1 MVTNDHMSTL
11 TSGSQRPTR
20 ARVARPHTVV
30 LIDEHDL
37 TRGALKQTLTAIG
50 MQVVGEGRSPREVL
64 DVIRR
69 EAPSALVIDP
79 VFGGAVHLDWVERL
93 AQLAPSTQVVVL
105 TSSPYRALVADA
117 IAAGARGFLLK
128 SSRREA
134 IATGVRA
141 CAAGESVVAS
151 ELLEGLAGRGAG
163 NGSLERDPDEAE
175 AIGAVL
181 TKRELEIFRR
191 LPTGESNR
199 EIGVA
204 FALSENTVKN
214 HVASILTK
222 LKLNNRIQAAVH
234 GVRNGFGAAGALVA
248 IQLLCEESTPLGAVA
263 SLFG

>member
-1 MVTNDHMSTL
+1 MSTL
-11 TSGSQRPTR
+11 TKDSPASR
-20 ARVARPHTVV
+20 ARVSRPPSVV

-37 TRGALKQTLTAIG
+37 PRGALKQTLIACG

-64 DVIRR
+64 DVLRR
-69 EAPSALVIDP
+69 HQPTTLVIDP

-105 TSSPYRALVADA
+105 TSSPYRTLVSDA

-134 IATGVRA
+134 IASGVRA
-141 CAAGESVVAS
+141 CAAGESVVAP
-151 ELLEGLAGRGAG
+151 ELLEGLAGRGSA
-163 NGSLERDPDEAE
+163 NGSLEQDSDEAE
-175 AIGAVL
+175 AISTVL
-181 TKRELEIFRR
+181 TKRELEVFRR

-199 EIGVA
+199 EIGVV

-222 LKLNNRIQAAVH
+222 LKLDNRIQAAVH
-234 GVRNGFGAAGALVA
+234 AVRNGFGAAGAVVA
-248 IQLLCEESTPLGAVA
+248 IQLLGDEASPLGLVA

>member
-11 TSGSQRPTR
+11 TKGTKLPSR
-20 ARVARPHTVV
+20 ARLGRSHTVV

-37 TRGALKQTLTAIG
+37 TRGALKQTLIATG

-64 DVIRR
+64 DVLRR
-69 EAPSALVIDP
+69 QAPSAIVIDP

-93 AQLAPSTQVVVL
+93 AQLTPSTQVVVL
-105 TSSPYRALVADA
+105 TSSPYRSLVSDA

-141 CAAGESVVAS
+141 CAAGESVVAP
-151 ELLEGLAGRGAG
+151 ELLEALAGRGPA
-163 NGSLERDPDEAE
+163 NGSPEQNPDEAD
-175 AIGAVL
+175 AIGTVL

-199 EIGVA
+199 EIGVV

-222 LKLNNRIQAAVH
+222 LKLSNRIQAAVH
-234 GVRNGFGAAGALVA
+234 AVRNGFGAAGALVA
-248 IQLLCEESTPLGAVA
+248 IQLLSDESSPLGLVA